1 MSIHDRIKE
10 ARKNKHLT
18 QEQLGDLIN
27 VAKTTITGY
36 EKNREPSAAKVG
48 EIADAL
54 DVDANFFISRRS
66 KKITRKSSNI
76 L

>member
-36 EKNREPSAAKVG
+36 EKIESHPPLKLV
-48 EIADAL
+48 
-54 DVDANFFISRRS
+54 
-66 KKITRKSSNI
+66 K
-76 L
+76 